1 MELRRTVVSQSEL
14 ADSVGARQFEL
25 PATVFVWG
33 RFLLR
38 QLLVVVLNI
47 NTTTT
52 TTIRTTGR
60 EKIVKKLR
68 KFGGK

>member
-52 TTIRTTGR
+52 TIRTTGR